1 MAGVA
6 AGAVAV
12 VAAAQ
17 RQRQRRLL
25 DSIAPRVVRSSSYSS
40 PDRMHLPT
48 VRKCWRLTSNSLIRQ
63 RQLGQSK
70 FQIPERQKATPEGGL
85 MADAD
90 STRVE

>member
-48 VRKCWRLTSNSLIRQ
+48 VRKC
-63 RQLGQSK
+63 
-70 FQIPERQKATPEGGL
+70 A
-85 MADAD
+85 
-90 STRVE
+90 